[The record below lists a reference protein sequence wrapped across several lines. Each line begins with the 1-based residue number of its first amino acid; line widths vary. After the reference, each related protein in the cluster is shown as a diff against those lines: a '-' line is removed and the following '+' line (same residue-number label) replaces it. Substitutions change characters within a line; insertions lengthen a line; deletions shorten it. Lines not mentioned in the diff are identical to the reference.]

1 MALIVSVVA
10 ALALGGLAGVVIGW
24 KLEQK
29 RVEEDV
35 QNVRPVGKVT
45 AVDGDTVTILLKTSS
60 GKRTFTLTD
69 RTTVES
75 AETGTAADVVEGA
88 TVLVKPGPSSGGNLE
103 ATEIVVLPDSTTF
116 GTKG

>member
-1 MALIVSVVA
+1 MSVVA

-29 RVEEDV
+29 RVEDDV
-35 QNVRPVGKVT
+35 QNIRPVGKVT
-45 AVDGDTVTILLKTSS
+45 AVDGDSLTILLTTSS
-60 GKRTFTLTD
+60 GKRTYTITD

-75 AETGTAADVVEGA
+75 AETGTAGDVVEGA
-88 TVLVKPGPSSGGNLE
+88 TVLVKLGSSSGGNRE
-103 ATEIVVLPDSTTF
+103 ATEIVVLPDSTSF